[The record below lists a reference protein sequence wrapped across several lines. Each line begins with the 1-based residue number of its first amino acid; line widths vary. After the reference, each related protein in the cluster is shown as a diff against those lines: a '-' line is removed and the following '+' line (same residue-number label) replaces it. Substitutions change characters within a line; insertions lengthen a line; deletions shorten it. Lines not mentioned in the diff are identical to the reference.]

1 MKKSQHRKKGFTLIE
16 LLVVITIIGI
26 LAGIA
31 ISSFGG
37 IFGAAGQ
44 LAAEDSLHSIYKG
57 LVQKY
62 KGQVKFPKGE
72 ALDEE
77 SPAGF
82 AVWFRNKTRNTE
94 SGLWYIDE
102 DDKALALTEDED
114 AAGIPSTM
122 PTDVGDLDDDQK
134 NAMAWSIA
142 IPGEDAN
149 PKLEQNLRSGPF
161 PIMWTRGHEGDQ
173 GTWDPDSPWSGD
185 GGHVLFS
192 NGKVEFYEDTKGAD
206 ESGVFNIASKDDDDD
221 DAEIEQTADPE
232 QALPE
237 DWQVILIDDSISFSS
252 SDKKR
257 FCRHLAFWQARQS
270 QGSCRIFR
278 TRTHSPCKGSLIHGS
293 PW

>member
-1 MKKSQHRKKGFTLIE
+1 MNKTKKSKKGFTLIE

-62 KGQVKFPKGE
+62 KGQVKFPRGDT
-72 ALDEE
+72 LDEE

-82 AVWFRNKTRNTE
+82 AIWFRTRTRNPE
-94 SGLWYIDE
+94 PGLWYIDE
-102 DDKALALTEDED
+102 DDKAVALVEDD
-114 AAGIPSTM
+114 GGAGLPTQI

-142 IPGEDAN
+142 IPGDDAN
-149 PKLEQNLRSGPF
+149 PKLEQNLRSGAF
-161 PIMWTRGHEGDQ
+161 TILWTRGHEGDD

-206 ESGVFNIASKDDDDD
+206 EEGVFNVASKEDDDD
-221 DAEIEQTADPE
+221 DAAIEKTADPE

-237 DWQVILIDDSISFSS
+237 NWKVLDIS
-252 SDKKR
+252 D
-257 FCRHLAFWQARQS
+257 
-270 QGSCRIFR
+270 
-278 TRTHSPCKGSLIHGS
+278 
-293 PW
+293 